1 MNQAE
6 IKDMVT
12 GLIMA
17 ELESGSAPWRKGWA
31 SGGYYMPTSLQTGKP
46 YQGINALLLSIAG
59 MNYSRPLWITFN
71 QAKKLGGSVKKGEKS
86 TKVVFM
92 SRIEKKVPAG
102 ESAQSFFMY
111 KLDSVFNLDQTEGVE
126 LPSKYLD
133 LREPIE
139 PLEGVTA
146 IWEGYQ
152 NRPSLYYREQDGAFY
167 SPSAD
172 SITLPALK
180 QFANPSEHAY
190 TFAHEMIHSTGHES
204 RVNRWSNLED
214 KPSQFG
220 CESYAKE
227 ELIAELGACM
237 LLSTA
242 GIPFDVPNSGAYVKN
257 WLTALK
263 NDTSLIFK
271 ASGKAQKAITYITGV
286 KVEAEVSA

>member
-17 ELESGSAPWRKGWA
+17 ELESGNAPWRKGWA
-31 SGGYYMPTSLQTGKP
+31 TAGYVPTSLQTGKP
-46 YQGINALLLSIAG
+46 YQGINTLLLSIAG
-59 MNYSRPLWITFN
+59 MDYTRPLWITFN
-71 QAKKLGGSVKKGEKS
+71 QAKKLGGSVKKGEKA

-92 SRIEKKVPAG
+92 SRIDKKVPEGDPAK
-102 ESAQSFFMY
+102 SFFMY
-111 KLDSVFNLDQTEGVE
+111 KLDSVFNIDQTEGVE

-133 LREPIE
+133 TREPVT
-139 PLEGVTA
+139 PLEGINA
-146 IWEGYQ
+146 IWEGYA
-152 NRPSLYYREQDGAFY
+152 NRPTLYYREQAGAFY

-180 QFANPSEHAY
+180 QFDSASEHAY

-204 RVNRWSNLED
+204 RVNRWKDSAD
-214 KPSQFG
+214 KPSAFG

-227 ELIAELGACM
+227 ELVAELGSCM

-242 GIPFDVPNSGAYVKN
+242 GIEFDLPNSGAYVKN

-271 ASGKAQKAITYITGV
+271 ASAKAQQAVACITGAEV
-286 KVEAEVSA
+286 KEEVSA